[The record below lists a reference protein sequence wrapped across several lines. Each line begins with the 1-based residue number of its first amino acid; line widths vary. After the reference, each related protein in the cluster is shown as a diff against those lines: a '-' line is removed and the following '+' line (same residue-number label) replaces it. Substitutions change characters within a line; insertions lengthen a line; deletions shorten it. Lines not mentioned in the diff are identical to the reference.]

1 MAVKMASLKLI
12 CSNSYPIGSITAD
25 GLDAIKKALLMEVA
39 FFCAA
44 LLLCA
49 VKKIQSLKRICI
61 LYLHSIYF

>member
-25 GLDAIKKALLMEVA
+25 GLDAIKKAFIMEVV

-49 VKKIQSLKRICI
+49 VTKIQSLK
-61 LYLHSIYF
+61 